1 MTAKAGNISS
11 CARARTRSRP
21 GPRRSCAT
29 SSLSGCWAC
38 RDLGN
43 LGLVTAVA
51 SQAAG
56 TTESS
61 GLDRGVMA
69 VFAGLMLGSLVASLN
84 MTLVAPALPT
94 IVAELGGLADY
105 SWIPISAMLASTIVT
120 PVAGKL
126 SDVYGRKPLYMTG
139 IVVFAVG
146 SALSGLAP
154 NFWFL
159 VFARFV
165 QGAGMGFIMPLSQ
178 AIIGDIISPRERGKY
193 QGMMGASFGLASI
206 IGPAAGGYI
215 TEHFTWRWL
224 FFVNLPIAVLTLV
237 VIWFFMHVPNER
249 RPHKIDVWGSVTLS
263 LGIAGT
269 LLATVWGGVQYP
281 WSSWQI
287 IGLYAASAVLLA
299 AFVWIE
305 RRAAEPVLPLQLWK
319 SSIFTFSNIASVG
332 VAMSMFGAIFFLP
345 VFVQGVVGNSV
356 TNSGAIL
363 VPMLVA
369 MIVTSVLGGQLI
381 SRTGRYKVLLLVG
394 LASMGVGY
402 YMLSTFSVSTTNQQV
417 IVAMVLLGLGLGA
430 CMQTYVLV
438 VQNSVSRQDMAVATS
453 ATQLSRS
460 IGAAVGLAVLGT
472 ILSQGMASS
481 MARYLPA
488 SALAKL
494 QASGGGATATAVF
507 DPSQLARLPPAIE
520 LGIRHGLA
528 DALHPVFLVGVP
540 IIAIAFVA
548 TALIKE
554 LPLRQ
559 TAHVTAG
566 RQVARSTGA
575 EESPLS

>member
-1 MTAKAGNISS
+1 M
-11 CARARTRSRP
+11 
-21 GPRRSCAT
+21 
-29 SSLSGCWAC
+29 
-38 RDLGN
+38 
-43 LGLVTAVA
+43 TAVA
-51 SQAAG
+51 TKAAG
-56 TTESS
+56 ETAKQ
-61 GLDRGVMA
+61 GVDRGVLA

-105 SWIPISAMLASTIVT
+105 SWVPISAMLASTIVV

-126 SDVYGRKPLYMTG
+126 SDIYGRKPLYMIG
-139 IVVFAVG
+139 IAVFAVG
-146 SALSGLAP
+146 SGLSGVAP

-206 IGPAAGGYI
+206 VGPAAGGFI

-224 FFVNLPIAVLTLV
+224 FFVNLPVAALTMV
-237 VIWFFMHVPNER
+237 VIALYMHVPNER
-249 RPHKIDVWGSVTLS
+249 RKHAIDVWGSVTLS
-263 LGIAGT
+263 AGITCA
-269 LLATVWGGVQYP
+269 LLATVWGGGQYA

-287 IGLYAASAVLLA
+287 VSLYSAAAVLLG

-305 RRAAEPVLPLQLWK
+305 LRAPEPVLPLRLWT
-319 SSIFTFSNIASVG
+319 SSIFTLSNIASIG

-345 VFVQGVVGNSV
+345 VFVQGVIGNSV

-369 MIVTSVLGGQLI
+369 MIVTSIAGGQFI
-381 SRTGRYKVLLLVG
+381 SRTGRYKVPLIVG
-394 LASMGVGY
+394 LVLMGAGF
-402 YMLSTFSVSTTNQQV
+402 YMLSTFGITTTNQQT
-417 IVAMVLLGLGLGA
+417 IVAMVLIGLGLGLT
-430 CMQTYVLV
+430 MQTYTLV
-438 VQNSVSRQDMAVATS
+438 VQNSVERADMAVATS

-460 IGAAVGLAVLGT
+460 IGAAVGLAILGT
-472 ILSQGMASS
+472 LLTQGMQTS

-488 SALAKL
+488 GALERLKA
-494 QASGGGATATAVF
+494 AGSGSTATAVF
-507 DPSQLARLPPAIE
+507 DPSQLAHLPPAIAA
-520 LGIRHGLA
+520 GIRHGLA
-528 DALHPVFLVGVP
+528 DALHPVFMAGLP
-540 IIAIAFVA
+540 IIALALVA
-548 TALIKE
+548 TLFIRE
-554 LPLRQ
+554 VPLRQ

-566 RQVARSTGA
+566 RRIA
-575 EESPLS
+575 EETAITS